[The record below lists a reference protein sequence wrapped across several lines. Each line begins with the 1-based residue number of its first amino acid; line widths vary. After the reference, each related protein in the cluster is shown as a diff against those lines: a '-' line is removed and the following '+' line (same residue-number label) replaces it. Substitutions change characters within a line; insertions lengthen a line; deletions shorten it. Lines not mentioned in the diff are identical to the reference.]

1 MSDANNSNDTQR
13 RLAEHQQQV
22 ADQERANSIK
32 ARELMQREQKL
43 KDEQALL
50 EQERN
55 MIQGAQEAIRSS
67 RRQRSVLILPLL
79 LITAV
84 GAGLFAYEN
93 LEQQKRYFDQVTQAS
108 KSIDR
113 LSQVLS
119 LTQDEVVLTSGKLSN
134 KQMELER
141 TKEMLAEL
149 RATTDQLQIEI
160 AQLKGHNEDA
170 IEGKLALTESAG
182 NLSVQLTILRE
193 QLEDKYLTNDI
204 NEVYIEY
211 QENDLRKAQQALLEK
226 ERELAAQR
234 QLIEK
239 QQQRLSALGG

>member
-93 LEQQKRYFDQVTQAS
+93 LEQQKRYFDQVTRAS

>member
-1 MSDANNSNDTQR
+1 MSDANNANDTQR

-93 LEQQKRYFDQVTQAS
+93 LEQQKRYFDQVTRAS